1 MPKERASV
9 AVHFHS
15 KGAWAYRFHMAD
27 EATPSLSTAAG
38 VSLPCPVACE
48 VTAGVDGF
56 AGPAAG
62 VHSMPL
68 LGHEAA
74 GKAVPPRQIHRQS
87 GNAWPRPAQ
96 WKNRKEL
103 MHMHSLEI

>member
-1 MPKERASV
+1 MAD
-9 AVHFHS
+9 HFHS
-15 KGAWAYRFHMAD
+15 TVARAYRFHMAD

-38 VSLPCPVACE
+38 VSLPCPMARE
-48 VTAGVDGF
+48 VTAAVVGF

-62 VHSMPL
+62 VHSRPR
-68 LGHEAA
+68 LGHDAA

-87 GNAWPRPAQ
+87 GNAWPSPAE
-96 WKNRKEL
+96 WKKGTEL